1 MTRVYTQAAR
11 FSEFIPENQTGPL
24 APPGAPGGNK
34 GPFAVGNN
42 RSNNGGS
49 GPQNDAQPQSGG
61 GGGGGGG
68 GRNQAGAPGYSNAA
82 NSRAPNGQSW
92 GAAAGA
98 GVAQSKPKV
107 R

>member
-1 MTRVYTQAAR
+1 MHGLATGLTHVHT
-11 FSEFIPENQTGPL
+11 FSEFVPENQTGPL

-42 RSNNGGS
+42 RSNNGGGG
-49 GPQNDAQPQSGG
+49 GPQNDAAPQSGG
-61 GGGGGGG
+61 VGGGG
-68 GRNQAGAPGYSNAA
+68 GRNQPGVGYSNAA

-92 GAAAGA
+92 GAA
-98 GVAQSKPKV
+98 QSKPKV